1 MLVRYTVD
9 EVRGL
14 VSDAKARLVVTD
26 EGTIGKAVAAC
37 QGLQVDFLVKRSDG
51 NDGISFQAMRG
62 DDGGVDNVFLNKI
75 ANDLQQQC
83 CCKGKIDTL
92 VVALMPLGVVLMSLV
107 TTVAEGFL
115 LMSR

>member
-37 QGLQVDFLVKRSDG
+37 QGLQVDFLVKQSDR
-51 NDGISFQAMRG
+51 NDGFSFQ
-62 DDGGVDNVFLNKI
+62 
-75 ANDLQQQC
+75 
-83 CCKGKIDTL
+83 
-92 VVALMPLGVVLMSLV
+92 
-107 TTVAEGFL
+107 
-115 LMSR
+115 